1 MLRVLGAVEIDGRGP
16 IRSRA
21 QRTLLA
27 ALILDAGTSV
37 SSDRLCELVWKADQ
51 PEHRDAAL
59 QNHVSRLRKVLP
71 DGALIETTGMG
82 YRLDVDG
89 ESDVVSIDVADFEA
103 AVLAAAGGG
112 PTSALDDAL
121 LLWRGTPFAELDDD
135 RAQAEAARVGEMLLA
150 AREMRAE
157 SLIGE
162 GRIHEAIGELER
174 QHHESPLRD
183 RTVRLL
189 MLAQVDAG
197 RKSDALA
204 TFRAHRTK
212 LIETLGLDPS
222 PELRELEV
230 AILNEE
236 VVAGPVMTAH
246 PGRAESSRAPTSV
259 SLPTSTFIGR
269 DADLAE
275 ARVAVG
281 RHRIVTLLGPGG
293 VGKTR
298 LALHVAAELHDV
310 FDVVAVVELASLEHG
325 AQIADSVATALDLPD
340 RSGLSSIERVIDAT
354 AQSRL
359 VIVLDNCE
367 HLIDAAAEFVDEL
380 VRGTQ
385 ALHVVAT
392 SRESLNVDGELVLR
406 VRPLAPDGAAA
417 RLFADRAAMY
427 SRLPLDDAASMD
439 QIKTLCR
446 ALDGLPLAIELAAA
460 RCASMTLD
468 ELIDGLDE
476 RFVLFAGGRRTAPD
490 RHRSLRALV
499 EWSVRSLGPELE
511 AAFIRTAVF
520 SGSFTVAAAAAVTGM
535 SERSVQVALAELI
548 DRSLLVEHVVI
559 GRSTRYAYL
568 ETIRTYAAELLAE
581 LPDASDVIERHDAW
595 ILSLAEEMAAAQ
607 ATARDVET
615 SDALLVDLADLR
627 TVQTRFS
634 ADGDADRSLRLCCS
648 IRFVAMFRMHAEMF
662 RWIRRCADQFG
673 AVDHPLAEEILAGAS
688 IGSWQSGDLD
698 GARRYALAAEA
709 IGGTTRA
716 VADSSGGRGLAAHEA
731 LADVAQFAG
740 DNDAAVQHFER
751 AVATAR
757 DVGDALRVISDLA
770 DLAMARSYARDSAGA
785 AGAIDEALELAS
797 ASGSVVLRSWVAY
810 AEGEV
815 FAETDPDRAATSLVS
830 ALDLAHRSSAQ
841 FVWGVAGLTLVGLEV
856 RTGDPASAIPRLIG
870 LIERWRRGGAWVQQW
885 ITLRMVV
892 DLLVRL
898 EEHQQAAIVLGA
910 VRAAD
915 DSTHPSGSDARR
927 LESAATAIELVR
939 DDAEDLYAFGAS
951 IGQRGTT
958 DLVVDVLRDLGAR

>member
-27 ALILDAGTSV
+27 ALILDAATSV
-37 SSDRLCELVWKADQ
+37 SSDRLCDLVWKADQ
-51 PEHRDAAL
+51 PEHREAAL

-71 DGALIETTGMG
+71 DGARIEATGTG
-82 YRLDVDG
+82 YRLDAGDG
-89 ESDVVSIDVADFEA
+89 VVPIDIVEFEA
-103 AVLAAAGGG
+103 AVRPGAGAG
-112 PTSALDDAL
+112 PSSALDDAL

-135 RAQAEAARVGEMLLA
+135 RAQAEAARLGEILLA

-157 SLIGE
+157 ALIGE
-162 GRIHEAIGELER
+162 GRVHEAIGELER
-174 QHHESPLRD
+174 QRHESPMRD

-189 MLAQVDAG
+189 MLAQLDAG

-212 LIETLGLDPS
+212 LVETLGLDPS
-222 PELRELEV
+222 PELRELEL

-236 VVAGPVMTAH
+236 IVAGPVATADA
-246 PGRAESSRAPTSV
+246 GRIDSSRARTSV
-259 SLPTSTFIGR
+259 PLPTSALIGR

-281 RHRIVTLLGPGG
+281 RHRIVTLFGPGG

-310 FDVVAVVELASLEHG
+310 FDTVAVVELASLEHG
-325 AQIADSVATALDLPD
+325 DQIADAVASALDLPD
-340 RSGLSSIERVIDAT
+340 RSGLSSIERVIVAT
-354 AQSRL
+354 TQSRL

-367 HLIDAAAEFVDEL
+367 HLIDAAAELVDGL
-380 VRGTQ
+380 VRGTR

-392 SRESLNVDGELVLR
+392 SRESLNIDGELVLR
-406 VRPLAPDGAAA
+406 VRPLAPAGAAA
-417 RLFADRAAMY
+417 RLFVDRASMY
-427 SRLPLDDAASMD
+427 SGLPLDDAASVEK
-439 QIKTLCR
+439 ITTLCR

-476 RFVLFAGGRRTAPD
+476 RFELFGGGRRTAPD

-520 SGSFTVAAAAAVTGM
+520 SGSFTVAGAAAVTGM
-535 SERSVQVALAELI
+535 SERSAQVALAELI
-548 DRSLLVEHVVI
+548 DRSLLVEHLVI
-559 GRSTRYAYL
+559 GRSTRYGYL
-568 ETIRTYAAELLAE
+568 DTIRAYAAELLAE
-581 LPDASDVIERHDAW
+581 LPDASVVIERHGVW

-615 SDALLVDLADLR
+615 SDALLVGLADLR

-634 ADGDADRSLRLCCS
+634 VDGDADRSLRLCCS

-662 RWIRRCADQFG
+662 RWIRQCADQFG
-673 AVDHPLAEEILAGAS
+673 TVDHPLAEEILAAAS

-709 IGGTTRA
+709 IAGTTRTA
-716 VADSSGGRGLAAHEA
+716 ADSPAGSGIAAHEA
-731 LADVAQFAG
+731 LADVVQFAG
-740 DNDAAVQHFER
+740 DNDAAAGHFEL
-751 AVATAR
+751 AVAGAR
-757 DVGDALRVISDLA
+757 DVHDTLRVIADLA
-770 DLAMARSYARDSAGA
+770 DLAMARSYAGDDALA
-785 AGAIDEALELAS
+785 AVAIDEALELAS
-797 ASGSVVLRSWVAY
+797 ASESVVLRSWVAY

-815 FAETDPDRAATSLVS
+815 YAETDPDRARTSLIG
-830 ALDLAHRSSAQ
+830 ALDLALRSSAQ

-856 RTGDPASAIPRLIG
+856 RTGDPASAIPRLIE

-898 EEHQQAAIVLGA
+898 EEHEQAAIVLGA

-915 DSTHPSGSDARR
+915 ASTHPSGSDARR
-927 LESAATAIELVR
+927 LESAATAIEAVR
-939 DDAEDLYAFGAS
+939 DDADRLYALGAS

-958 DLVVDVLRDLGAR
+958 DLVLDVLRGRGST